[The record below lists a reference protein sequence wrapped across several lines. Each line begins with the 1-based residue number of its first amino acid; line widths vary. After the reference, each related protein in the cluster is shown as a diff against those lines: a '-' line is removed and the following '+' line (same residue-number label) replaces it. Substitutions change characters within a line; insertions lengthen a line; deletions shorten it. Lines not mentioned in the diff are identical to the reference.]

1 MRIGIGSPKAAARQA
16 LEKVVQSAHGIS
28 LIEINSRSTIQ
39 PFIGT
44 GSCQDPDRHLE
55 RCTVEAR
62 EFIAKTVTENSVV
75 LFMKGTAQFPQCGF
89 SGRAVQI
96 LKSCGV
102 RNLVTVNVLEDDE
115 VRQAI
120 KDYSNWPTI
129 PQLYI
134 AGEFIGGSDIMQ
146 EMFQSGELQ
155 KLVPAAA
162 PEA

>member
-1 MRIGIGSPKAAARQA
+1 M
-16 LEKVVQSAHGIS
+16 
-28 LIEINSRSTIQ
+28 
-39 PFIGT
+39 
-44 GSCQDPDRHLE
+44 
-55 RCTVEAR
+55 EAR
-62 EFIAKTVTENSVV
+62 EFIAKTVTDNPVV

-89 SGRAVQI
+89 SGRAIQI

-120 KDYSNWPTI
+120 KDFSSWPTS

-134 AGEFIGGSDIMQ
+134 QGEFVGGSDIMA

-155 KLVPAAA
+155 KIVPA
-162 PEA
+162 EAQQD